1 MADIYA
7 AQLNPG
13 KLEVVTDW
21 VAAQKWASEL
31 DLAANPLEQ
40 VTSYRFDDPAG
51 EVGLEV
57 HIVRSGDRHLQVP
70 LSYRGEPLKGA
81 DEHLVATMEHSVLG
95 KRWVYA
101 GMGDPV
107 FRQRLDD
114 AIATAGTSA
123 KQYRVDEAGNR
134 GDEITEVAHAFG
146 TGPLPG
152 AGDVEMLY
160 QLNLDSPGEG
170 SEGGLLLGRW
180 AGQENSVVLAVMA

>member
-7 AQLNPG
+7 AKLNPG
-13 KLEVVTDW
+13 KLDVVTDW
-21 VAAQKWASEL
+21 VAEQAWASDL
-31 DLAANPLEQ
+31 DLTSNPLEQ

-57 HIVRSGDRHLQVP
+57 HIARSGNQYLQVP
-70 LSYRGEPLKGA
+70 LSYRGAPLDGA
-81 DEHLVATMEHSVLG
+81 DEHFVANMEHSILG
-95 KRWVYA
+95 RRWVYA

-123 KQYRVDEAGNR
+123 KQYLVDDDGNR
-134 GDEITEVAHAFG
+134 REEITEVAHAFG
-146 TGPLPG
+146 TGPLSG

-160 QLNLDSPGEG
+160 QITLDSPAEG

-180 AGQENSVVLAVMA
+180 AGQETSVVLAVMV

>member
-7 AQLNPG
+7 AQLNPS

>member
-134 GDEITEVAHAFG
+134 GEEITEVAHAFG

>member
-13 KLEVVTDW
+13 KLEVVTEW
-21 VAAQKWASEL
+21 VAAQDWAADL
-31 DLAANPLEQ
+31 DLGSAPLEP

-57 HIVRSGDRHLQVP
+57 HIVRSGDRHFQVP
-70 LSYRGEPLKGA
+70 LSYRGAPLDGA
-81 DEHLVATMEHSVLG
+81 DEHLIATMEHSVLG

-107 FRQRLDD
+107 FRRCLDE
-114 AIATAGTSA
+114 AIVTTGTSA
-123 KQYRVDEAGNR
+123 RQFRVDDEGR
-134 GDEITEVAHAFG
+134 RIDEITEVAHAFG

-152 AGDVEMLY
+152 AGDVEMLHR
-160 QLNLDSPGEG
+160 LSLDSPAEG
-170 SEGGLLLGRW
+170 TEGRLLGRW
-180 AGQENSVVLAVMA
+180 TGQEAAVVLAVMV

>member
-1 MADIYA
+1 
-7 AQLNPG
+7 
-13 KLEVVTDW
+13 
-21 VAAQKWASEL
+21 
-31 DLAANPLEQ
+31 
-40 VTSYRFDDPAG
+40 
-51 EVGLEV
+51 
-57 HIVRSGDRHLQVP
+57 
-70 LSYRGEPLKGA
+70 
-81 DEHLVATMEHSVLG
+81 MEHSVLG

-134 GDEITEVAHAFG
+134 GEEITEVAHAFG

-160 QLNLDSPGEG
+160 QLNLDSP
-170 SEGGLLLGRW
+170 LRRLGRRPP
-180 AGQENSVVLAVMA
+180 AGTLGRSGELGRPRRHGLSRRPPVHRRLSLSIRRSTTTAVLTRSGTFVRPITAPGR

>member
-7 AQLNPG
+7 AELHPG
-13 KLEVVTDW
+13 KLEVVTEW
-21 VAAQKWASEL
+21 VAKQDWASEL
-31 DLAANPLEQ
+31 DLTSNPLEQ

-57 HIVRSGDRHLQVP
+57 HIVRSGDRYLQVP
-70 LSYRGEPLKGA
+70 LSYRGAPLDGA
-81 DEHLVATMEHSVLG
+81 DDAFVANMEHSILG

-123 KQYRVDEAGNR
+123 TQYRVDDQGNR
-134 GDEITEVAHAFG
+134 IDEITEVAHAFG

-152 AGDVEMLY
+152 AGDVEMLF
-160 QLNLDSPGEG
+160 QLNLESTGEG
-170 SEGGLLLGRW
+170 SESGLLLGRW
-180 AGQENSVVLAVMA
+180 DGQDTNVVLAVMV

>member
-7 AQLNPG
+7 AQLNPS

-134 GDEITEVAHAFG
+134 GEEITEVAHAFG

>member
-13 KLEVVTDW
+13 KLDVINAWVTKQDW
-21 VAAQKWASEL
+21 AAEL
-31 DLAANPLEQ
+31 DLDANPLEP
-40 VTSYRFDDPAG
+40 VTAYRFDDPAG

-57 HIVRSGDRHLQVP
+57 HIVRSADMYLQVP
-70 LSYRGEPLKGA
+70 LSYRGAPLEGA
-81 DEHLVATMEHSVLG
+81 DDAFVANMDHSVLG
-95 KRWVYA
+95 RRWVYA
-101 GMGDPV
+101 GMGDPL

-123 KQYRVDEAGNR
+123 KQYLVDEAGHR
-134 GDEITEVAHAFG
+134 DHEITEVAHAFG

-160 QLNLDSPGEG
+160 QLDLDSSVDG

-180 AGQENSVVLAVMA
+180 AGQEASVILAVMV